1 MSMLGAGLNVIPPA
15 VCVLGIGAL
24 AFGAWPRASTIAS
37 YGVLV
42 WSFLV
47 ELVGG
52 IVGLNHWVLDTS
64 VFHQMAAAP
73 AVSPDWTSGTVL
85 LALGAA
91 AAFAGGVAFRFRDLK
106 SD

>member
-1 MSMLGAGLNVIPPA
+1 
-15 VCVLGIGAL
+15 VCILGIGGFVIGIL
-24 AFGAWPRASTIAS
+24 PRAAVVAT

-52 IVGLNHWVLDTS
+52 IVNVNHWVLDTS

-73 AVSPDWTSGTVL
+73 AVSANWATGGVMVAVGAVAS
-85 LALGAA
+85 ALG
-91 AAFAGGVAFRFRDLK
+91 VIAFRRRDLQGE
-106 SD
+106 